1 MYFNFLSVIINYICE
16 ELIVKN
22 RKIFRKEFINWGG
35 RMKRNKALIT
45 LASAVVLGSAGLY
58 SLNTSDDTNLTN
70 ASSHSS
76 TNTVLT
82 KANDESERPEP
93 GNEKIWDMETEKIYD
108 TYEKFTETKD
118 GKNVEVKAYTYNVEG
133 YRGEFISGPLT
144 KTHDITYSL
153 KEMNPNGEVKKV
165 IFADKKYTDRYT
177 DIVRI
182 GLDDYDA
189 GTYLLEFVA
198 VEKKNPNSVKVA
210 ASTIN
215 LIEVETVKIDL
226 KLDKDVNPTKVDV
239 GVSSSSNLLDI
250 VYEIYEEVYAGE
262 DENGNPETSSALV
275 SFGTVDSNDGIDF
288 TVAGNPFSDL
298 LDGEYTFRVKAT
310 ERFMNLT
317 EDKITTVNKK
327 FTIMKEKTTGITM
340 DRIINPME
348 ITLHADDSTYLPVM
362 KWEVLDKD
370 NKVVLKNDEG
380 ETTSTLG
387 YERLSGLKEGKYTFK
402 ATEYKGEG
410 AEAVTSVEKVFHIR
424 DPKLTIKADE
434 KDPETIE
441 ATVNGV
447 QGEIRWEVFKSDGSL
462 LYSENGTEVPKAYID
477 NMVNDTYKITFSI
490 LTDDMREASTN
501 YTFTITERNNVPV
514 QDGEKEG
521 WSLYLEGTDIT
532 SYYGTKVIELNNNK
546 ADFAKEEI
554 EQLREEVGTKGYTF
568 SKLDGLGRQQ
578 TYATA
583 FVTDMVDRGEYKL
596 DVKDVSG
603 YPENNPFEKYILLNE
618 VLYSS
623 VHDGKLNAKENVFT
637 STNTLKN
644 YVNQLGSVLALGV
657 SGNEDVEILVQTKPI
672 FMNNDK
678 IATAFHLKAQSI
690 NDNGKAVNINQLIY
704 NVQDGF
710 DINYNTGEIKEVL
723 QNIPE
728 GPNENP
734 TGNDVDPNKPN
745 KPTNPNDN
753 QNGDNVDV
761 DSSGNPIVDD
771 KDTETTVDENGNIIQ
786 NPDREIGDLEE
797 TTQGTGNKPATNNTE
812 ALQETAMKS
821 FVLIGSAMVALAG
834 GLFVHGKVKNKLSE
848 KVAKPEDNTDN
859 TEE

>member
-1 MYFNFLSVIINYICE
+1 
-16 ELIVKN
+16 
-22 RKIFRKEFINWGG
+22 
-35 RMKRNKALIT
+35 MKRNKALIT

-76 TNTVLT
+76 TNTLLT

-93 GNEKIWDMETEKIYD
+93 GTEKIWDMETEKMYSN
-108 TYEKFTETKD
+108 YEKFTETED
-118 GKNVEVKAYTYNVEG
+118 GKDVEVKAFTYNVDG
-133 YRGEFISGPLT
+133 YQGEFISGPLT

-153 KEMNPNGEVKKV
+153 KEMKPNGDVKKV

-182 GLDDYDA
+182 GLDEYDA
-189 GTYLLEFVA
+189 GTYQLEFVA
-198 VEKKNPNSVKVA
+198 VEKNNPNSVKVA
-210 ASTIN
+210 TSTIN

-226 KLDKDVNPTKVDV
+226 KLDKDVNATKVDV
-239 GVSSSSNLLDI
+239 GLSSSRNLLDI

-262 DENGNPETSSALV
+262 DENGKPNTSSALV
-275 SFGTVDSNDGIDF
+275 SYGTVDSNDGIDF
-288 TVAGNPFSDL
+288 TIAGNPFSDL
-298 LDGEYTFRVKAT
+298 PDGEYTFRVKAT

-348 ITLHADDSTYLPVM
+348 ITLHADDSTYLPLM

-380 ETTSTLG
+380 ETTTTLG
-387 YERLSGLKEGKYTFK
+387 YGRLSGLKEGKYTFK

-410 AEAVTSVEKVFHIR
+410 AEAVTTVEKVFHIL
-424 DPKLTIKADE
+424 DPKLTVKADE

-447 QGEIRWEVFKSDGSL
+447 QGEVRWEVFKSDGSL
-462 LYSENGTEVPKAYID
+462 LYSEIGTEVPKAYID

-490 LTDDMREASTN
+490 LTDDMREASTD
-501 YTFTITERNNVPV
+501 YTFTITERSNVPV

-554 EQLREEVGTKGYTF
+554 EQLREEVGEKGYTF
-568 SKLDGLGRQQ
+568 SKLDALGRQQ

-583 FVTDMVDRGEYKL
+583 FVTDMTDRGEYKL

-657 SGNEDVEILVQTKPI
+657 SGNEDMEILVQTKPI
-672 FMNNDK
+672 FMDNDK
-678 IATAFHLKAQSI
+678 IATAYHLKAQSI
-690 NDNGKAVNINQLIY
+690 NDNGKSVNINQLIY

-723 QNIPE
+723 KDIPD

-734 TGNDVDPNKPN
+734 TGNDVEPNNPST
-745 KPTNPNDN
+745 PTNPNDN
-753 QNGDNVDV
+753 QNGGNVDENV
-761 DSSGNPIVDD
+761 NPIESD
-771 KDTETTVDENGNIIQ
+771 KETENIVDENGNAIN

-797 TTQGTGNKPATNNTE
+797 TAQGTGNKTATNNTE
-812 ALQETAMKS
+812 ALQETALNS
-821 FVLIGSAMVALAG
+821 FVLIGSALVALAG
-834 GLFVHGKVKNKLSE
+834 GLFVHGKVKSKLDA

-859 TEE
+859 IEE